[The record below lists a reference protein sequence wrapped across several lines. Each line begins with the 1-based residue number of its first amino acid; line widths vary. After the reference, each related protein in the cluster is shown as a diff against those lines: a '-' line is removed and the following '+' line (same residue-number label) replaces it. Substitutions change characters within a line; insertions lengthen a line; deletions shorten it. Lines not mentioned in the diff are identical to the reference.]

1 MLKTTYPALIT
12 PTERGFRI
20 EVPQFDITVEAE
32 AAADGIQMA
41 RNQICTML
49 LSCVDTRGEL
59 PAAEPLAA
67 LAAGYTTTL
76 IDVDMGSYMLQYSTK
91 SVHKNVSIPAWLDTE
106 AKKKRIN
113 LSQTLQNA
121 LLTCLGHKS
130 TL

>member
-12 PTERGFRI
+12 PTELGFRI

-41 RNQICTML
+41 RNQICTAL
-49 LSCVDTRGEL
+49 SSCVDTRGEL

-67 LAAGYTTTL
+67 LAAGSTTTL
-76 IDVDMGSYMLQYSTK
+76 IDVDMGNYMLQYSTK

-113 LSQTLQNA
+113 LSRTLQNA